1 MNLQVYKVNLVQ
13 DVDNGEPKSAADDQ
27 KQDGDDL
34 DNENDEQDKS
44 DDVSSPK
51 GVNDVGQHVNT
62 ASPDINTGSSK
73 LNIVDPSVNIVG
85 SNDQD
90 SPQDRFIMG
99 VSHTLEATRVEFFSD
114 EDEPEVDLRNITNS
128 YTVPTTPC

>member
-1 MNLQVYKVNLVQ
+1 MIKSKM
-13 DVDNGEPKSAADDQ
+13 VDA
-27 KQDGDDL
+27 L

-99 VSHTLEATRVEFFSD
+99 VSHKKNPHEATRDFSSSL
-114 EDEPEVDLRNITNS
+114 EERIEPESDLRKHHKFPIQF
-128 YTVPTTPC
+128 PTTPVILIL